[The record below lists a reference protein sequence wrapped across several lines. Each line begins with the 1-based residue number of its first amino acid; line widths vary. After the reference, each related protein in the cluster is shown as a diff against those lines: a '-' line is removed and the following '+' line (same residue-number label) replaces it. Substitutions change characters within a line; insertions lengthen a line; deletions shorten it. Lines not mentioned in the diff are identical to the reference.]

1 MLKSLCNLGFAL
13 VLAAAM
19 PARAETVAAEDAVD
33 VTADKPKM
41 VVLSD
46 GKKHYVAIVP
56 FAEDSFA
63 GFFYGD
69 GKVFH
74 QQRVYGGG
82 SVGKESFDKVFWD
95 PRAHAPYQAAL
106 DFKDGKYVVTCE
118 SRKTEL
124 TPVAAAEAQPLLDA
138 ARFYKPRWKRQA
150 YALARDNTGKYYYVD
165 KAREPE
171 GNKSF
176 RLFVGPKGALKLQKL
191 INVVSDS
198 AGDIFATRTGELRL
212 ILNAGETLW
221 QEKSKQVKLI
231 HLPVE
236 DNHVLIYKELGVYTG
251 EKLGTP
257 CDDL

>member
-1 MLKSLCNLGFAL
+1 MLSGFRSRWTTSARCAAASVRAPLRRRCARLSPARNSSTMYGVPDGKVWKSSTSMMLGCPMREAISASRRKRASDSAPQDPGAPAGPPRSLCNLGFAL
-13 VLAAAM
+13 VLAAAT

-95 PRAHAPYQAAL
+95 PRAHAPYQ
-106 DFKDGKYVVTCE
+106 
-118 SRKTEL
+118 
-124 TPVAAAEAQPLLDA
+124 
-138 ARFYKPRWKRQA
+138 
-150 YALARDNTGKYYYVD
+150 
-165 KAREPE
+165 
-171 GNKSF
+171 
-176 RLFVGPKGALKLQKL
+176 
-191 INVVSDS
+191 
-198 AGDIFATRTGELRL
+198 
-212 ILNAGETLW
+212 
-221 QEKSKQVKLI
+221 
-231 HLPVE
+231 
-236 DNHVLIYKELGVYTG
+236 
-251 EKLGTP
+251 
-257 CDDL
+257 